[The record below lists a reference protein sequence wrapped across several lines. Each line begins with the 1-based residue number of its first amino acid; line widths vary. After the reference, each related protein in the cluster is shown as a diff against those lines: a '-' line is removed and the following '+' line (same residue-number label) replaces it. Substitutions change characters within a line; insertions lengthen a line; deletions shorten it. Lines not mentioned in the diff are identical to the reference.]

1 MRISLCTS
9 GGAGGGGGG
18 GGGGGVGQGQLLLS
32 RHFLFT
38 WNFNTFLEV
47 AIPRDM

>member
-1 MRISLCTS
+1 MHAWQTTYR
-9 GGAGGGGGG
+9 GGGG

-38 WNFNTFLEV
+38 
-47 AIPRDM
+47 